1 MAGWFGAPIYRH
13 NGDFKFFSLNGPR
26 VTQSSRLSA
35 GGGVQSLFGQCPNVG
50 GDNSNGSSLT
60 RWKRIQENSGEVN
73 IHSAGKVVNFPPFD
87 SLEYKTAVFPFKYTE
102 LVFVFPLNN
111 SPLLPASL
119 QSRDQLNSKKLI
131 ECQIRMGKS
140 YGLNTYPFLR

>member
-1 MAGWFGAPIYRH
+1 MARKKVP
-13 NGDFKFFSLNGPR
+13 
-26 VTQSSRLSA
+26 QSARLR
-35 GGGVQSLFGQCPNVG
+35 GGIQSLFGQCPNVG
-50 GDNSNGSSLT
+50 GDNSNGPSLT

-111 SPLLPASL
+111 SSLLPAPL

>member
-1 MAGWFGAPIYRH
+1 MGISLFLGGSKRKSAPEC
-13 NGDFKFFSLNGPR
+13 P
-26 VTQSSRLSA
+26 VEC
-35 GGGVQSLFGQCPNVG
+35 GVGIQSLFGQCPNVG

-111 SPLLPASL
+111 SSLLPAPL